1 MKLLE
6 KQLKDYGKKVIITS
20 DKNLITQ
27 TVIRSIDEFYD
38 NLKNHHTTYFE
49 FLYQQAGYIKKRW
62 WIYQMLILV
71 LTWIMISTTDSN
83 YVIQRSMGVLAPV
96 FVILIVPEIWKNRT
110 SSSME
115 IEGTAFY
122 SLRQIYAARMLLF
135 AIIDVL
141 LLGIFYGMVFITTD
155 IKIDEILIHFILPLT
170 VTCCIC
176 FRTLCSKYL
185 YAEYYAVTISFF
197 WIAIWTL
204 IVRKESIYSVIS
216 MPLWI
221 GIICLTIIYLVYA
234 IRKVLKEC
242 ENYWEGN
249 ISWN

>member
-6 KQLKDYGKKVIITS
+6 KQLKEYGKRVIINS
-20 DKNLITQ
+20 DQNHIMQ
-27 TVIRSIDEFYD
+27 TVICSKEVFY
-38 NLKNHHTTYFE
+38 NSLKRQHTSYFE
-49 FLYQQAGYIKKRW
+49 FLYQQAGYIRKRW
-62 WIYQMLILV
+62 WIYQILILM
-71 LTWIMISTTDSN
+71 LTWIIISETDSS

-96 FVILIVPEIWKNRT
+96 FVILIVPELWKNRT

-135 AIIDVL
+135 AFIDVL
-141 LLGIFYGMVFITTD
+141 LLGIFNGMVLITTD
-155 IKIDEILIHFILPLT
+155 IKIDEMLIHFILPLA

-176 FRTLCSKYL
+176 FRTLCSRYL
-185 YAEYYAVTISFF
+185 FAEYYAVTLSIF
-197 WIAIWTL
+197 WVAIWTL
-204 IVRKESIYSVIS
+204 LVLNESIYSVIS

-221 GIICLTIIYLVYA
+221 GMICLAVLYLVYV

-242 ENYWEGN
+242 ENYWEVN
-249 ISWN
+249 ITWN